1 MKILAICGSPRGNKS
16 QTKALTETALEAAR
30 ALGAETELF
39 DLSRSR
45 LEFCRACEAC
55 HQQPGCVLKDE
66 GPRIMAQMLAADG
79 LVLASP
85 VYLNQVTAQLKA
97 LLDRSSHFV
106 HCLRLTGKYLAV
118 VTTSGGGGGADVQ
131 AYLKKYG
138 NTVGAQCVGGVDA
151 RVPLQPADLAAA
163 SALGAGLAAAIRDRR
178 PYPDQLQAIES
189 QKRYFGALIAAR
201 KEQWGY
207 EFRHWKDQGWLN

>member
-1 MKILAICGSPRGNKS
+1 MKILALCGSPRGDKS
-16 QTKALTETALEAAR
+16 QTKVLAEKVLEAAK
-30 ALGAETELF
+30 AQGAEVELV
-39 DLSRSR
+39 DLSRVR

-55 HQQPGCVLKDE
+55 HQKPGCILKDD
-66 GPRIMAQMLAADG
+66 GTRILEQMLAADG

-118 VTTSGGGGGADVQ
+118 VTTSGGGGGTDVQ

-138 NTVGAQCVGGVDA
+138 ITVGAQGVGGVDA
-151 RVPLQPADLAAA
+151 KVPLNPGDLATAA
-163 SALGAGLAAAIRDRR
+163 ALGETLVIAIREKKQF
-178 PYPDQLQAIES
+178 PDQLQAIES
-189 QKRYFGALIAAR
+189 QKQYFGKLIAWR
-201 KEQWGY
+201 KDHWTFEYQY
-207 EFRHWKDQGWLN
+207 WKDQGWL